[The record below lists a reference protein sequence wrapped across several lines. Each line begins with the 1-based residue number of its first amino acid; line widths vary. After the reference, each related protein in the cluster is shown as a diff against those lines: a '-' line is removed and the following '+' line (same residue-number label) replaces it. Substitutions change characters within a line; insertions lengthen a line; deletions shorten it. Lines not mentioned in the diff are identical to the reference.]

1 MSAGKTVIGNQYSG
15 VRYGGTSSERNAP
28 PLDTRPS
35 TLARFGFR
43 IFICVW
49 RSVSLF
55 FLALCVGIPA
65 AAQGQASL
73 PHKVRCPSP
82 ANPVNLHFECVGRAF
97 EFGEETLTKD
107 WAGLRT
113 ELSELGIKPT
123 ASYTT
128 DLMGNPGGGQ
138 SRGFTYS
145 GTVQISIFWDFAKL
159 LHLAGLSFNI
169 GGAWSTGRNL
179 SADHIGNNFWVQ
191 SAYTAPGDGSNN
203 LTLGQVYLQQQ
214 LFDNSLI
221 FAGGRLAPATTFA
234 TMPVL
239 NNYLNQGINPV
250 PGSVWTNDDTF
261 TSYPPGV
268 EWGAQAIY
276 NLSPAFQVAAGVFNT
291 NQSSALGGKGGL
303 NFTLQQGNR
312 GVLTLFQ
319 VSYFLNHAPD
329 DKGLPGQYSF
339 GGFYD
344 SNRFTSLSNPNATES
359 GTYSVYGIFQ
369 QMVYRDGEAGSQK
382 GLTVWGEINLAPKS
396 SVNTMPYFVGAGL
409 SYQGLLPGREDD
421 IAAAGVIYGTFSRY
435 IPRTTAET
443 VVEAN
448 YQITLNR
455 WLSITPDIQY
465 VIKPSGSSAIKNAL
479 VLGTQVAIVF

>member
-1 MSAGKTVIGNQYSG
+1 MKGLRFQVSG
-15 VRYGGTSSERNAP
+15 VSYGGMSNQSSFP

-35 TLARFGFR
+35 ILARFGFR
-43 IFICVW
+43 IFIRAW

-55 FLALCVGIPA
+55 LLASCVGIPA

-97 EFGEETLTKD
+97 DFGEETLTKD

-145 GTVQISIFWDFAKL
+145 GTMQIAIFWDFAKL

-169 GGAWSTGRNL
+169 GGAWSTGKNL
-179 SADHIGNNFWVQ
+179 SAEHIGNNFWVQ
-191 SAYTAPGDGSNN
+191 SAYTAPGDGANN
-203 LTLGQVYLQQQ
+203 LTLGQIYLQQQ

-221 FAGGRLAPATTFA
+221 FAAGRLAPATTFA

-250 PGSVWTNDDTF
+250 PGSLWTNDDTF

-303 NFTLQQGNR
+303 NFALQQGNR
-312 GVLTLFQ
+312 GVLTLVQ
-319 VSYFLNHAPD
+319 VNYFLNHAPD

-344 SNRFTSLSNPNATES
+344 SNRFASLNNPSSTKS
-359 GTYSVYGIFQ
+359 GLYSVYGMFQ
-369 QMVYRDGEAGSQK
+369 QMVYRAGAAGSQK
-382 GLTVWGEINLAPKS
+382 GLTVWGETAVAPKS
-396 SVNTMPYFVGAGL
+396 SVNTMPYFVGGGL
-409 SYQGLLPGREDD
+409 SYQGPIPGRDSD
-421 IAAAGVIYGTFSRY
+421 IASAAVIYGAFSRY
-435 IPRTTAET
+435 LPRTTAET
-443 VVEAN
+443 VIEVN
-448 YQITLNR
+448 YQITLNP

-465 VIKPSGSSAIKNAL
+465 VFRPSGSSAIKNAL

>member
-1 MSAGKTVIGNQYSG
+1 MLFGKQKSLHHL
-15 VRYGGTSSERNAP
+15 S
-28 PLDTRPS
+28 
-35 TLARFGFR
+35 
-43 IFICVW
+43 W
-49 RSVSLF
+49 RGRKVLLLSLS
-55 FLALCVGIPA
+55 LSVGIPA

-82 ANPVNLHFECVGRAF
+82 ADPRNLHFECAGRPF
-97 EFGEETLTKD
+97 DSIEETLTKD

-113 ELSELGIKPT
+113 DLSELGIKPT

-128 DLMGNPGGGQ
+128 DLMGNPAGGQ

-169 GGAWSTGRNL
+169 GGAWSTGKNL

-191 SAYTAPGDGSNN
+191 SAYTAPGNGSNN
-203 LTLGQVYLQQQ
+203 LTLGQIYLQQQ

-221 FAGGRLAPATTFA
+221 LAGGRLAPATTFA

-239 NNYLNQGINPV
+239 NNYINQGINPI
-250 PGSVWTNDDTF
+250 PGSLWTNDDTF

-303 NFTLQQGNR
+303 NFALQQGNR
-312 GVLTLFQ
+312 GVLSVVQ

-344 SNRFTSLSNPNATES
+344 
-359 GTYSVYGIFQ
+359 
-369 QMVYRDGEAGSQK
+369 
-382 GLTVWGEINLAPKS
+382 
-396 SVNTMPYFVGAGL
+396 
-409 SYQGLLPGREDD
+409 
-421 IAAAGVIYGTFSRY
+421 
-435 IPRTTAET
+435 
-443 VVEAN
+443 
-448 YQITLNR
+448 
-455 WLSITPDIQY
+455 
-465 VIKPSGSSAIKNAL
+465 
-479 VLGTQVAIVF
+479 